1 MQTPAKP
8 SIFLLLLLL
17 IKWVYAN
24 ETVTLFLPLIPRAPL
39 VASVAGRDSTATT
52 YVLQC
57 APSPSVFCAIPQN
70 FTLTEGPSTACYT
83 VTQVAIGVTSSLNC
97 KYSGTTTAECSGGT
111 ALGGVTKPTST
122 TLSSAFMEAFFQQVV
137 LTASD
142 TTCTSTSAQGAHAT
156 TATGATAASTTG
168 LPVVSRSTTVSGSV
182 AAVST
187 AGAAG
192 VPRVTGGSQF
202 VLGGAGM
209 ALAAILAVIAL

>member
-1 MQTPAKP
+1 MQTPAKL

-24 ETVTLFLPLIPRAPL
+24 KTVTLFLPLIPRAPL
-39 VASVAGRDSTATT
+39 VASVAGSDSTATT
-52 YVLQC
+52 YVLKC

-83 VTQVAIGVTSSLNC
+83 VAQVALGVTSSLNC

-111 ALGGVTKPTST
+111 ASGGVTST
-122 TLSSAFMEAFFQQVV
+122 TLSSDSMEAFFQQVV
-137 LTASD
+137 VTASD
-142 TTCTSTSAQGAHAT
+142 TTCTSTSAHT
-156 TATGATAASTTG
+156 TTVTGATAASTTG
-168 LPVVSRSTTVSGSV
+168 LSVDSRSTTVSGSV